1 MEKFFREI
9 GSVFTELGEP
19 RILLG
24 AVLFVALFTI
34 IYYFL
39 FKFLRENGAVVFV
52 KIAVPLMVALGLA
65 LMCLR
70 TYSGINRYFI
80 FVPFIVMIVVSIV
93 YSVEFKSAIWRKA
106 NLKFFGA
113 PKHAIKNYSE
123 VEVSSCIDEII
134 RALQNMSK
142 NDIGAIIVLSSG
154 NVPERILES
163 GVEINSDITSQL
175 IESIFFPK
183 TPLHDGAMI
192 ITGTKI
198 VAAGCFLPLSQKEN
212 LPKELGTRH
221 RAGIG
226 ITENIDVTTLIV
238 SEETGII
245 SIVKGGNIT
254 RYADSELLR
263 KTLSKFYWQDMNAR

>member
-1 MEKFFREI
+1 
-9 GSVFTELGEP
+9 
-19 RILLG
+19 
-24 AVLFVALFTI
+24 
-34 IYYFL
+34 
-39 FKFLRENGAVVFV
+39 
-52 KIAVPLMVALGLA
+52 MVALGVAAML
-65 LMCLR
+65 LNDD
-70 TYSGINRYFI
+70 TVNRLYL
-80 FVPFIVMIVVSIV
+80 FVPLLVILIICVV
-93 YSVEFKSAIWRKA
+93 YSVELKSAIWRKA

-113 PKHAIKNYSE
+113 PKHAVRNYSE

-198 VAAGCFLPLSQKEN
+198 TAAGCFLPLSQKEN

-254 RYADSELLR
+254 RYADSEMLR
-263 KTLSKFYWQDMNAR
+263 KTLSKFYWQDMNIR

>member
-1 MEKFFREI
+1 MKEVFQSI
-9 GSVFTELGEP
+9 GRVFGRLENFNV
-19 RILLG
+19 LLG
-24 AVLFVALFTI
+24 AFLFVALFTVL
-34 IYYFL
+34 YYFF
-39 FKFLRENGAVVFV
+39 FKFLRENGTTVFA
-52 KIAVPLMVALGLA
+52 KIAVPLMVALGVAAML
-65 LMCLR
+65 LNDD
-70 TYSGINRYFI
+70 TVNRLYL
-80 FVPFIVMIVVSIV
+80 FVPLLVILIICVV
-93 YSVEFKSAIWRKA
+93 YSVELKSAIWRKA

-113 PKHAIKNYSE
+113 PKHAVRNYSE

-175 IESIFFPK
+175 IESIFFTK

-198 VAAGCFLPLSQKEN
+198 TAAGCFLPLSQKEN

-254 RYADSELLR
+254 RYADSEMLR
-263 KTLSKFYWQDMNAR
+263 KTLSKFYWQDMNIR

>member
-1 MEKFFREI
+1 MKEVFQSI
-9 GSVFTELGEP
+9 GRVFGRLENFNV
-19 RILLG
+19 LLG
-24 AVLFVALFTI
+24 AFLFVALFTVL
-34 IYYFL
+34 YYFF
-39 FKFLRENGAVVFV
+39 FKFLRENGTTVFA
-52 KIAVPLMVALGLA
+52 KIAVPLMVALGVAAML
-65 LMCLR
+65 LNDD
-70 TYSGINRYFI
+70 TVNRLYL
-80 FVPFIVMIVVSIV
+80 FVPLLVILIICVV
-93 YSVEFKSAIWRKA
+93 YSVELKSAIWRKA

-113 PKHAIKNYSE
+113 PKHAVRNYSE

-198 VAAGCFLPLSQKEN
+198 TAAGCFLPLSQKEN

-226 ITENIDVTTLIV
+226 ITENIDVTTLSV

-254 RYADSELLR
+254 RYADSEMLR
-263 KTLSKFYWQDMNAR
+263 KTLSKFYWQDMNIR

>member
-1 MEKFFREI
+1 MKEVFQSI
-9 GSVFTELGEP
+9 GRVFGRLENFNV
-19 RILLG
+19 LLG
-24 AVLFVALFTI
+24 AFLFVALFTVL
-34 IYYFL
+34 YYFF
-39 FKFLRENGAVVFV
+39 FKFLRENGTTVFA
-52 KIAVPLMVALGLA
+52 KIAVPLMVALGVAAML
-65 LMCLR
+65 LNDD
-70 TYSGINRYFI
+70 TVNRLYL
-80 FVPFIVMIVVSIV
+80 FVPLLVILIICVV
-93 YSVEFKSAIWRKA
+93 YSVELKSAIWRKA

-113 PKHAIKNYSE
+113 PKHAVRNYSE

-198 VAAGCFLPLSQKEN
+198 TAAGCFLPLSQKEN

-221 RAGIG
+221 RAGVG

-254 RYADSELLR
+254 RYADSEMLR
-263 KTLSKFYWQDMNAR
+263 KTLSKFYWQDMNIR